1 MPDIEIIDM
10 LIFGVI
16 AMFAGI
22 AYFVA
27 VIFAIFI
34 VYCVDKKEVS
44 GVVMVIFCNADCYRQ
59 NIL

>member
-16 AMFAGI
+16 VIFAGI

-44 GVVMVIFCNADCYRQ
+44 GVVMVILCNADCYRQ

>member
-16 AMFAGI
+16 AIFAGI

-44 GVVMVIFCNADCYRQ
+44 GVVMVIFLQRR
-59 NIL
+59 LL